1 MPHRFSRPAPS
12 NEQSAVNP
20 VNSKTSD
27 IEPSRDSTVLASRL
41 ALLVEKSPD
50 LAALIEAF
58 PETERSAILD
68 HLRCLASMD
77 PQKRA
82 AVLMLTRV

>member
-1 MPHRFSRPAPS
+1 M
-12 NEQSAVNP
+12 
-20 VNSKTSD
+20 
-27 IEPSRDSTVLASRL
+27 ASRL

-68 HLRCLASMD
+68 HLRSLAAMD